1 MVWCYPRGLRLTI
14 HEPAVALT
22 DLFVGLEAMAF
33 AIVLAR
39 RRPDGPAMSA
49 RATERRRWLVA
60 SFAATGSAALL
71 GAAIHGLLPVKEDPT
86 RRRMWRLSLGFIGV
100 GGLAAWRIGA
110 ATALAGRWRRRVA
123 DAATVAHGAYLVT
136 LTRTDPP
143 FAVAIAAYL
152 PGAMFLSAALASR
165 LRRPAERRPAGLA
178 LVGIGLTFGGTL
190 AQVGRIAIHPRL
202 FDHNATY
209 HAIQAAAV
217 ACFFVAA
224 GGLVSRTSGQAPH
237 DPP

>member
-1 MVWCYPRGLRLTI
+1 M
-14 HEPAVALT
+14 LT
-22 DLFVGLEAMAF
+22 DLFVGLEGMAF
-33 AIVLAR
+33 SIALAR
-39 RRPDGPAMSA
+39 RRPIDPAMGA
-49 RATERRRWLVA
+49 RANERRRWLVA

-71 GAAIHGLLPVKEDPT
+71 GAAIHARPPVKDDPT

-110 ATALAGRWRRRVA
+110 ATALAGRWRRRVTG
-123 DAATVAHGAYLVT
+123 AATVAHGAYLVT

-143 FAVAIAAYL
+143 FAVAVAIAAYL

-165 LRRPAERRPAGLA
+165 LRRPAERRPAALA
-178 LVGIGLTFGGTL
+178 LLGMGLTFSGAL
-190 AQVGRIAIHPRL
+190 AQVGRIAIHPRF

-224 GGLVSRTSGQAPH
+224 SGLVSPPSGQAQQDLPQ
-237 DPP
+237 PVRR

>member
-1 MVWCYPRGLRLTI
+1 
-14 HEPAVALT
+14 
-22 DLFVGLEAMAF
+22 
-33 AIVLAR
+33 
-39 RRPDGPAMSA
+39 
-49 RATERRRWLVA
+49 
-60 SFAATGSAALL
+60 
-71 GAAIHGLLPVKEDPT
+71 
-86 RRRMWRLSLGFIGV
+86 
-100 GGLAAWRIGA
+100 
-110 ATALAGRWRRRVA
+110 VA

-165 LRRPAERRPAGLA
+165 LRRPAERRPTALA
-178 LVGIGLTFGGTL
+178 LVGIGLTFGGSL

-217 ACFFVAA
+217 AFFFVAA

>member
-1 MVWCYPRGLRLTI
+1 M
-14 HEPAVALT
+14 LT

-39 RRPDGPAMSA
+39 RRPNGPAMGA
-49 RATERRRWLVA
+49 RAMERHRWLVA

-71 GAAIHGLLPVKEDPT
+71 GAAIHGLLPVKDDPT

-110 ATALAGRWRRRVA
+110 ATALAGRWRHRVTG
-123 DAATVAHGAYLVT
+123 AATVAHGAYLVT

-165 LRRPAERRPAGLA
+165 LRRPAERRPAALA
-178 LVGIGLTFGGTL
+178 LVGMGLTLGGAL

-217 ACFFVAA
+217 ACFFLAA
-224 GGLVSRTSGQAPH
+224 GGLVRHTSGQAPH
-237 DPP
+237 DPPQPVRR